1 MKQFYTIFGLNFK
14 SFVSFISDLPGA
26 SRYAMRK

>member
-1 MKQFYTIFGLNFK
+1 MKQFYTIFESNFK
-14 SFVSFISDLPGA
+14 TFVNFLSELPGA